1 MKFFNRYEGPNTY
14 RSGDITSPRPL
25 FYIAT
30 ITPVVLLILFGLSFR
45 VVGVGSVGIV
55 TQFGKISS
63 EHQSG
68 AVFKAPWQGFVT
80 MNTQVQ
86 KEQQQAGAAT
96 KDLQTVDSTIALNY
110 HLTSSTAFDV
120 YRSIGT
126 DYKSRII
133 DPVLQ
138 ESVKATTSQYNADEL
153 ISKRPEVE
161 AAIFK
166 DLQTKL
172 AANGI
177 TVDGLSI
184 VNLDFSAAFNVA
196 IENKQVAGQNAQ
208 KAQYDLQTAQ
218 LESQAQAVKA
228 QTLTPEYLQLQAINK
243 WDGKLPSTVTGSGN
257 IFSIPLQGN

>member
-1 MKFFNRYEGPNTY
+1 MKFFNRYG
-14 RSGDITSPRPL
+14 SGDIKSPTPL
-25 FYIAT
+25 FFGSIAAG
-30 ITPVVLLILFGLSFR
+30 IAAIVLLSTTFR
-45 VVGVGSVGIV
+45 VVGVGQVGIV
-55 TQFGKISS
+55 TQFGKIAS

-68 AVFKAPWQGFVT
+68 AVFKAPWQGFVS
-80 MNTQVQ
+80 MNIQVQ
-86 KEQQQAGAAT
+86 KEQQEAGAAT
-96 KDLQTVDSTIALNY
+96 KDLQTVTTTLALNY

-120 YRSIGT
+120 YRNIGT
-126 DYKSRII
+126 DYKTRII

-153 ISKRPEVE
+153 IADRPQVE
-161 AAIFK
+161 TAIFK

-172 AANGI
+172 AKNGI
-177 TVDGLSI
+177 TVDGVSI
-184 VNLDFSAAFNVA
+184 VNLDFSKAFNDA

-218 LESQAQAVKA
+218 LESQAQQVKA

-243 WDGKLPSTVTGSGN
+243 WNGKLPSTVTGTGS